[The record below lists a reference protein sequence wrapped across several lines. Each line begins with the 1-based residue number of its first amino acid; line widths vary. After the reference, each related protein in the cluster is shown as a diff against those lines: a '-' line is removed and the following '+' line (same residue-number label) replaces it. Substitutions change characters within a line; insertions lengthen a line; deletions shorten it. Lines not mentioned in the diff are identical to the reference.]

1 MALWQSRLVIHP
13 VGGLKANRSE
23 CALFRVLQPKTT
35 EQTSCKKRQG
45 PYSTHPV
52 FTFVLKCSFFTSI
65 VVLGAPVHCVDP
77 RLALG
82 PLLSKGTA
90 TLRYQIR
97 LLVHFPLFPA
107 APHPQR

>member
-13 VGGLKANRSE
+13 VGGSKANRSE

-65 VVLGAPVHCVDP
+65 VVLGAPVHYVDP

-90 TLRYQIR
+90 TLCYQIR
-97 LLVHFPLFPA
+97 LLVHFPLFQA

>member
-13 VGGLKANRSE
+13 VGGSKANRSE
-23 CALFRVLQPKTT
+23 CALFRALRPKTT

-45 PYSTHPV
+45 PYSTLPV

-65 VVLGAPVHCVDP
+65 VVLGVPVHYVDP

-82 PLLSKGTA
+82 QLLSKGTA
-90 TLRYQIR
+90 TLCYQIR

>member
-82 PLLSKGTA
+82 QLLSKGTA
-90 TLRYQIR
+90 ALCYQIR

>member
-90 TLRYQIR
+90 TLCCQIG

-107 APHPQR
+107 AHHPQR